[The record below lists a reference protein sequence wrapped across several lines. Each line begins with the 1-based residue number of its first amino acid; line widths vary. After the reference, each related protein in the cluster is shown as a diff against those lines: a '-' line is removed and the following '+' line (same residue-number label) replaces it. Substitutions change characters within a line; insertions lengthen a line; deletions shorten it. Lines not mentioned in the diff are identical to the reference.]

1 MKNGYQIS
9 ILENIKVLASKSS
22 NRSLYSATGNVIS
35 TTTQENNLAKLV
47 NLNGHIHFNLAISL
61 PRIYV
66 YICTYVYVIYIYI
79 FMKGIIIVGGNE

>member
-9 ILENIKVLASKSS
+9 ILENIKVLARKSS

-47 NLNGHIHFNLAISL
+47 NLNRHIHFNLAISL

-66 YICTYVYVIYIYI
+66 YICTYVYTIYIYI
-79 FMKGIIIVGGNE
+79 HEKNYYPGWQ